1 MLLPTAATAINT
13 YTTIDHCM
21 YIFWPAKFLKYDSLE
36 NFHLP
41 YSGFYWRT
49 ANLAISSFL
58 QIGEDLTWRSLPT
71 SHHTHIN
78 IDHTHHEIVI
88 HCIIDNC
95 MHACSYLVVDQLF
108 WSIRLYLPLFFG
120 SLLSAISS
128 TASFAFL
135 SCNSVKDDPSS
146 MPNVGSDALPS
157 SFLFRYLNS
166 AILLSQSRE
175 TALTYT

>member
-95 MHACSYLVVDQLF
+95 MHACMQLSSRRSTVLEYTVVF
-108 WSIRLYLPLFFG
+108 TPLLW
-120 SLLSAISS
+120 LL
-128 TASFAFL
+128 AFCNLQHCLICL
-135 SCNSVKDDPSS
+135 SELQFCQ
-146 MPNVGSDALPS
+146 
-157 SFLFRYLNS
+157 R
-166 AILLSQSRE
+166 
-175 TALTYT
+175 